1 MKALLY
7 AAAALLLCTQNY
19 AHAQDKLNVKFGKIE
34 PADFNLP
41 DSAYLK
47 GADAVYLFDIGKSE
61 FNGNSKGWFTMEFKR
76 HVRIKILTT
85 GGFDAADF
93 ELELYKDGTDVE
105 KLLDLKAITYNLDN
119 GTITQAK
126 LKDDDVFEDKQSKRV
141 TVKKFTLPGVKVGS
155 VIDVQYTIASD
166 FFSNLQPWTFQGRY
180 PRIWSEYEV
189 LLPEFFNYVLLSQG
203 YRSFHVNKT
212 GESFKSYNVIQSEG
226 AGASQF
232 VNVDSRVFTHRWV
245 MKDAPA
251 LKSEP
256 FTTTLANHIAKVEFQ
271 LNRIQFPNNPPRN
284 IMSTWPIVVDK
295 LNADLRFGSYLYK
308 GNNWLDDDLKPVL
321 AGAATPTEKAQ
332 KIYAFVRDNFTCT
345 ADYAR
350 YLTEDNGNALKT
362 VMKTKKGSVADINLL
377 LVAMLQ
383 HEAIEAYPVL
393 LSTRNHGVTHEFY
406 PLMDRFNKTVV
417 LAVVEGKSVYLD
429 ASDPMLGFDKLSPDC
444 YNGHARVITGAGI
457 PVYLEADSLMERKV
471 TTVFL
476 ANTDKGQWEGTLNS
490 TLGYYESLDLRQT
503 IKAKGKEQQI
513 KSMQNALGETT
524 MLAPE
529 FENLDDKDKCV
540 TVSYKLQM
548 ARNDEDIIY
557 FNPMLAEGY
566 KENPFKSAERLYPVE
581 MDYANEETYVL
592 NVEIPAGY
600 KVDDMPKSARVKLN
614 DTDGMFEYLVG
625 VQDDRLMLRSRLVI
639 KRANFSADDYQ
650 TLRDFYGYVVKKQSE
665 QVVFKK
671 VTP

>member
-1 MKALLY
+1 
-7 AAAALLLCTQNY
+7 
-19 AHAQDKLNVKFGKIE
+19 
-34 PADFNLP
+34 
-41 DSAYLK
+41 
-47 GADAVYLFDIGKSE
+47 
-61 FNGNSKGWFTMEFKR
+61 
-76 HVRIKILTT
+76 
-85 GGFDAADF
+85 
-93 ELELYKDGTDVE
+93 
-105 KLLDLKAITYNLDN
+105 
-119 GTITQAK
+119 
-126 LKDDDVFEDKQSKRV
+126 
-141 TVKKFTLPGVKVGS
+141 
-155 VIDVQYTIASD
+155 
-166 FFSNLQPWTFQGRY
+166 
-180 PRIWSEYEV
+180 
-189 LLPEFFNYVLLSQG
+189 
-203 YRSFHVNKT
+203 
-212 GESFKSYNVIQSEG
+212 
-226 AGASQF
+226 
-232 VNVDSRVFTHRWV
+232 
-245 MKDAPA
+245 
-251 LKSEP
+251 
-256 FTTTLANHIAKVEFQ
+256 
-271 LNRIQFPNNPPRN
+271 
-284 IMSTWPIVVDK
+284 
-295 LNADLRFGSYLYK
+295 
-308 GNNWLDDDLKPVL
+308 VL

-345 ADYAR
+345 AEYAI

-393 LSTRNHGVTHEFY
+393 LSTRENGVTHEFY

-457 PVYLEADSLMERKV
+457 PVYLDADSLMERKV

-490 TLGYYESLDLRQT
+490 TLGYYESLDLRQK

-524 MLAPE
+524 ILAPE

-548 ARNDEDIIY
+548 ARNDEDVIY

>member
-1 MKALLY
+1 
-7 AAAALLLCTQNY
+7 
-19 AHAQDKLNVKFGKIE
+19 
-34 PADFNLP
+34 
-41 DSAYLK
+41 
-47 GADAVYLFDIGKSE
+47 
-61 FNGNSKGWFTMEFKR
+61 
-76 HVRIKILTT
+76 
-85 GGFDAADF
+85 
-93 ELELYKDGTDVE
+93 
-105 KLLDLKAITYNLDN
+105 
-119 GTITQAK
+119 
-126 LKDDDVFEDKQSKRV
+126 
-141 TVKKFTLPGVKVGS
+141 
-155 VIDVQYTIASD
+155 
-166 FFSNLQPWTFQGRY
+166 
-180 PRIWSEYEV
+180 
-189 LLPEFFNYVLLSQG
+189 
-203 YRSFHVNKT
+203 
-212 GESFKSYNVIQSEG
+212 
-226 AGASQF
+226 
-232 VNVDSRVFTHRWV
+232 
-245 MKDAPA
+245 
-251 LKSEP
+251 
-256 FTTTLANHIAKVEFQ
+256 
-271 LNRIQFPNNPPRN
+271 
-284 IMSTWPIVVDK
+284 
-295 LNADLRFGSYLYK
+295 
-308 GNNWLDDDLKPVL
+308 
-321 AGAATPTEKAQ
+321 
-332 KIYAFVRDNFTCT
+332 
-345 ADYAR
+345 
-350 YLTEDNGNALKT
+350 
-362 VMKTKKGSVADINLL
+362 
-377 LVAMLQ
+377 
-383 HEAIEAYPVL
+383 
-393 LSTRNHGVTHEFY
+393 
-406 PLMDRFNKTVV
+406 
-417 LAVVEGKSVYLD
+417 
-429 ASDPMLGFDKLSPDC
+429 
-444 YNGHARVITGAGI
+444 VITGAGI

>member
-1 MKALLY
+1 
-7 AAAALLLCTQNY
+7 
-19 AHAQDKLNVKFGKIE
+19 
-34 PADFNLP
+34 
-41 DSAYLK
+41 
-47 GADAVYLFDIGKSE
+47 
-61 FNGNSKGWFTMEFKR
+61 
-76 HVRIKILTT
+76 
-85 GGFDAADF
+85 
-93 ELELYKDGTDVE
+93 
-105 KLLDLKAITYNLDN
+105 
-119 GTITQAK
+119 
-126 LKDDDVFEDKQSKRV
+126 
-141 TVKKFTLPGVKVGS
+141 
-155 VIDVQYTIASD
+155 
-166 FFSNLQPWTFQGRY
+166 
-180 PRIWSEYEV
+180 
-189 LLPEFFNYVLLSQG
+189 
-203 YRSFHVNKT
+203 
-212 GESFKSYNVIQSEG
+212 
-226 AGASQF
+226 
-232 VNVDSRVFTHRWV
+232 
-245 MKDAPA
+245 
-251 LKSEP
+251 
-256 FTTTLANHIAKVEFQ
+256 
-271 LNRIQFPNNPPRN
+271 
-284 IMSTWPIVVDK
+284 
-295 LNADLRFGSYLYK
+295 LYK

-524 MLAPE
+524 ILSPE